1 MVMARNSAWR
11 KNNRREIRHTIE
23 RYLAIMA
30 IIALGTGFYSGLKIT
45 KSAMV
50 NSMSSYLEEQHMY
63 DYRLLSGLGL
73 TKEDEQSFA
82 EMSNIKAQ
90 GSVSMDFLA
99 GLGNDS
105 EVVLKAHSIT
115 DSVNKPNLRSGRMP
129 EQGNECVLDF
139 RFFSEDIIGSKIKVL
154 SSNDED
160 TLDAFAYDEYTVVGI
175 VNSVNYLNYDRGT
188 TKLSGGSVHTFIYI
202 PYDGFNVDYYTEI
215 LLELDN
221 DGRAFSKKYD
231 DIIAANKASIEAAL
245 KERARLRYEEIK
257 DEATQKL
264 TEAEEK
270 YQDGL
275 QEYLTQKADAEN
287 ELDKA
292 LAELEDAKKEIE
304 KSEAELTDGE
314 NKLAKAEEDYKKG
327 LKDYE
332 EAYAKYEAE
341 KAEAISLLAS
351 QQQEID
357 DNRAVLTE
365 AIVKI
370 EESGVID
377 RYNQLLQTREQ
388 LQTALAAFPD
398 KDNENY
404 MLLQNQ
410 LMQTEGA
417 IARIEASGVIGQ
429 YNELKNASVQL
440 DAGQE
445 ALNKAEEE
453 ATRQFQEAEE
463 QLKLAKTQLNE
474 GKQEIGE
481 NRQKL
486 ANGWLALAYGKA
498 EYEKGRSDYES
509 ARAEADEEFT
519 KAKKELADAEEKIRD
534 ARKQVEDIPEAK
546 VYVLD
551 RNTNMGYANFDNDS
565 SIVNGIAKVL
575 PIYFF
580 MVAALVC
587 LTTMTRMVDEQRTQI
602 GTLKALGYSDGA
614 IIRKYMFYSGSA
626 ALIGCITGYL
636 LGTKFFPMAIWKAY
650 GMLYELTTLEYIFDI
665 KLAIISLLV
674 AMLCSA
680 GITFISCKAE
690 LMQMPATLIRPRAPK
705 PGRRVILE
713 RIPFIWNKVSFLH
726 KVTIRNILRYKKR
739 FIMTV
744 TGIAG
749 CTSLVVAAMGI
760 SDSIR
765 NIANDQYE
773 TIMKYDYNISLSEAA
788 DSEERESFK
797 QAYGDLLSDCVFVST
812 EEMEILSGNRIKKA
826 NVVITDDPAIT
837 NVIDLHLADKAVA
850 YPDFGKIAV
859 NDKLAKEL
867 GVAAGDYIQIK
878 ISDTDII
885 DAQISGTFDN
895 YINNYLYMTAKTY
908 KELFGEEPLYKS
920 IFATAASDEL
930 YPIAATLA
938 DDDKVA
944 VISVINDMRTLVENM
959 MQSLDY
965 IIWLVIVS
973 AAALGFVVIYNL
985 NNINITERNREIATI
1000 KVLGFYSWETRSYV
1014 FRETIV
1020 LTVIGSLLGL
1030 VLGKLLHGFI
1040 MAQINVEMVSF
1051 NEQIF
1056 AKSYIIAAAVTF
1068 VITFLVN
1075 IILLRKLEK
1084 INMTESLKAIE

>member
-11 KNNRREIRHTIE
+11 KNNRREIKHTIE

-50 NSMSSYLEEQHMY
+50 NSMSSYLENQHMY
-63 DYRLLSGLGL
+63 DYRLLSTLGL
-73 TKEDEQSFA
+73 TKEDEEYFSN
-82 EMSNIKAQ
+82 MSKINAQ

-99 GLGNDS
+99 CLGNDT

-115 DSVNKPNLRSGRMP
+115 DSINKLNLRIGRLP
-129 EQGNECVLDF
+129 ERGNECMVDF

-154 SSNDED
+154 SSNNED
-160 TLDAFAYDEYTVVGI
+160 TLDAFLYDEYTVVGI
-175 VNSVNYLNYDRGT
+175 ANSVNYLNYDRGT
-188 TKLSGGSVHTFIYI
+188 TKLSGGSVHSFVYI

-231 DIIAANKASIEAAL
+231 DIIADNKAFVEAAL
-245 KERARLRYEEIK
+245 KERAQLRYKEIK
-257 DEATQKL
+257 DEATHEL

-314 NKLAKAEEDYKKG
+314 NKLARAEEDYKKA

-332 EAYAKYEAE
+332 DAYDKYEAE
-341 KAEAISLLAS
+341 KADALALLAS
-351 QQQEID
+351 QQKEID
-357 DNRAVLTE
+357 EKRAVVTDSI
-365 AIVKI
+365 AKI

-377 RYNQLLQTREQ
+377 QYNQLVKARVQ
-388 LQTALAAFPD
+388 LQTALAALPD
-398 KDNENY
+398 KDSEDY
-404 MLLQNQ
+404 MALQTQ
-410 LMQTEGA
+410 LIQTEGA
-417 IARIEASGVIGQ
+417 IAQIEASGVTGQ
-429 YNELKNASVQL
+429 YNELQNALTQL

-445 ALNKAEEE
+445 ELNKAGEE
-453 ATRQFQEAEE
+453 AGQQFIEAEK
-463 QLKLAKTQLNE
+463 QLSQAKSQLDDGKREIEKNKQELADGWVALAK
-474 GKQEIGE
+474 
-481 NRQKL
+481 
-486 ANGWLALAYGKA
+486 GKA
-498 EYEKGRSDYES
+498 EYEKGLSEYES
-509 ARAEADEEFT
+509 AKAEANEEFT
-519 KAKKELADAEEKIRD
+519 KAEKELADAEEKIKD
-534 ARKQVEDIPEAK
+534 AKKQLEDIPEAK

-565 SIVNGIAKVL
+565 SIVNGIAKIL

-602 GTLKALGYSDGA
+602 GTLKALGYSDSA

-626 ALIGCITGYL
+626 ALIGCIVGYL

-650 GMLYELTTLEYIFDI
+650 GMLYELSTLEYIFDF
-665 KLAIISLLV
+665 KLALISLLV

-680 GITFISCKAE
+680 GVTFISCKAE
-690 LMQMPATLIRPRAPK
+690 LLQMPATLIRPRAPK
-705 PGRRVILE
+705 PGKRVILE
-713 RIPFIWNKVSFLH
+713 RIPFIWNKVTFLH

-788 DSEERESFK
+788 DDEDRERFM
-797 QAYGDLLSDCVFVST
+797 QAYGELLSDCVFVST

-837 NVIDLHLADKAVA
+837 NIIDLHLGDKAVA
-850 YPDFGKIAV
+850 YPEFGKVAV

-867 GVAAGDYIQIK
+867 GVDAGDYIQIK

-885 DAQISGTFDN
+885 ETRISGTFDN
-895 YINNYLYMTAKTY
+895 YINNYLYMTGETY

-944 VISVINDMRTLVENM
+944 VVSVINDMRTLVENM

-965 IIWLVIVS
+965 IIWLVIIS

-1020 LTVIGSLLGL
+1020 LTVIGSLVGL

-1051 NEQIF
+1051 KEQIF
-1056 AKSYIIAAAVTF
+1056 AKSYLIATAVTF